1 MNKSDKLIVV
11 LLGLL
16 LVGYVWHSFSQ
27 SKKEAEA
34 QAKYQQELAA
44 WEAAHPEEAARERAA
59 AEGKQP
65 APAEAKAASADA
77 KQVPAAP
84 PKPRAPESLVA
95 LTNGQEGARA
105 EFVFSTRG
113 ATLKSATLFEFS
125 EKPGAQGTDNP
136 ALKLDFAESPALALS
151 GVPGLEPDA
160 DWTVKERTANSV
172 TFAAGPVV
180 RTITLKDNYQLDV
193 KETFAGVSET
203 TPTHLSLGVMS
214 RTVAKN
220 GALSGDLSIDSFRAT
235 GEKPGVVHWDEE
247 APLKADL
254 VSASGGCSCSG
265 GAASGQSPVSTQRV
279 DSPSKWIALKN
290 GYFVT
295 ALFNSSEM
303 PSGFSATVTRQA
315 AAREYVPQSVSAAA
329 AFPALGAERSYTL
342 YVGPKKQALLWDLG
356 LRDVMEF
363 GMWRWLCYGLVWVL
377 NLFYALIPNYGV
389 AIILLT
395 ILVRI
400 LFWPL
405 THKSTI
411 GMRKMQEIQPLLK
424 AVQAKYKGNPQ
435 RLQQETWQLYREHKV
450 NPLSSCL
457 PMLVQIPV
465 FFALFVVLRG
475 AVELRYA
482 PFLWIEDLSQ
492 PEALFAGTFPFGGL
506 NILPILMAATM
517 ALQSALTPSTG
528 DRGQQRMM
536 MVFMPIMMLV
546 MFYNFASALSLYWTL
561 SQVMSIAQMWWIRK
575 KYGTSAKPAAKDGV
589 VVPDAVEMPQTR
601 QMRRHP

>member
-1 MNKSDKLIVV
+1 MNKTDKIIVA

-27 SKKEAEA
+27 SKKAAEA

-44 WEAAHPEEAARERAA
+44 WEAAHPEEVAREQAA
-59 AEGKQP
+59 AKEKES
-65 APAEAKAASADA
+65 AAAATVASAA
-77 KQVPAAP
+77 QAATAEP
-84 PKPRAPESLVA
+84 PKPRAPETFVT
-95 LTNGQEGARA
+95 LTNSQEGARA

-113 ATLKSATLFEFS
+113 ATLKSATLFDFS
-125 EKPGAQGTDNP
+125 ERPGAQGEDNP
-136 ALKLDFAESPALALS
+136 ALLLDFSAAPALALA
-151 GVPGLEPDA
+151 GVPGLDPDA
-160 DWTVKERTANSV
+160 DWTVKTQSENSV

-180 RTITLKDNYQLDV
+180 RTITLKDSYQLDV
-193 KETFAGVSET
+193 KETFAGVPAT
-203 TPTHLSLGVMS
+203 TPTQLSLGVMS
-214 RTVAKN
+214 RTLAKN
-220 GALSGDLSIDSFRAT
+220 GTLSGDLSIDSYRAT

-247 APLKADL
+247 APLKSDL

-265 GAASGQSPVSTQRV
+265 GAASGQSPTSTQRV
-279 DSPSKWIALKN
+279 DSPSKWIAVKN

-315 AAREYVPQSVSAAA
+315 TEKMYVPQSVSASA
-329 AFPALGAERSYTL
+329 AFSALGPERTYTL
-342 YVGPKKQALLWDLG
+342 YVGPKKQAILWDLG

-363 GMWRWLCYGLVWVL
+363 GMWRWLCYGMVWVL

-424 AVQAKYKGNPQ
+424 EIQAKYKGNPQ
-435 RLQQETWQLYREHKV
+435 RLQQETWQLYRDHKV

-482 PFLWIEDLSQ
+482 PFLWIDDLSQ
-492 PEALFAGTFPFGGL
+492 PEALFASWFPFGGL

-517 ALQSALTPSTG
+517 ALQSALTPSAG
-528 DRGQQRMM
+528 DRSQQRMM
-536 MVFMPIMMLV
+536 MVFMPLMMLV

-575 KYGTSAKPAAKDGV
+575 KYGSSAKPSGKDGV

>member
-1 MNKSDKLIVV
+1 MSKTDKLIVV

-16 LVGYVWHSFSQ
+16 LVGYVWHSFNQ
-27 SKKEAEA
+27 SKKDAEA

-44 WEAAHPEEAARERAA
+44 WEAAHPEEAAREKAA
-59 AEGKQP
+59 AQP
-65 APAEAKAASADA
+65 AATAPAATQPAAAKPAE
-77 KQVPAAP
+77 P
-84 PKPRAPESLVA
+84 PKPRAPEAFVT
-95 LTNGQEGARA
+95 LTNGQEGAQA

-113 ATLKSATLFEFS
+113 ATLKSATLFDFS
-125 EKPGAQGTDNP
+125 EKPGAQGADNP
-136 ALKLDFAESPALALS
+136 ALKLDFSAAPALALS
-151 GVPGLEPDA
+151 GVPGLDPDA
-160 DWTVKERTANSV
+160 DWAVKGQTSNSV

-193 KETFAGVSET
+193 KETFTGVPAA

-214 RTVAKN
+214 RTLAKN
-220 GALSGDLSIDSFRAT
+220 GTLTGDLSIDSFRAT

-247 APLKADL
+247 EPLKADL

-265 GAASGQSPVSTQRV
+265 GTANGQSPTSTQRV
-279 DSPSKWIALKN
+279 ESPSKWIAVKN

-303 PSGFSATVTRQA
+303 PSGFSATVTRQTSA
-315 AAREYVPQSVSAAA
+315 KAYVPQSVSATA
-329 AFPALGAERSYTL
+329 AFSALGTERSYTL
-342 YVGPKKQALLWDLG
+342 YVGPKKQAILWDLG

-363 GMWRWLCYGLVWVL
+363 GMWRWLCYGMVWVL

-424 AVQAKYKGNPQ
+424 EIQAKYKGNPQ

-482 PFLWIEDLSQ
+482 PFLWIDDLSQ
-492 PEALFAGTFPFGGL
+492 PEALLAGTFPFGGL

-517 ALQSALTPSTG
+517 ALQSALTPSAG
-528 DRGQQRMM
+528 DKSQQRMM

-575 KYGTSAKPAAKDGV
+575 KYGTSAKPSGKDGV